1 MSSNVIR
8 KVAYAR
14 ENGFYK
20 IEQARPHK
28 AQGSGWV
35 LPPRP
40 PCGLEP
46 VRGRVQEADLQ
57 KHRKRLIAQGRLEE
71 LAGSFLKPKRSKTF
85 KESAEAF
92 EVLPSSK

>member
-28 AQGSGWV
+28 APGSGWV
-35 LPPRP
+35 LSPPALRAGQTYAWARAGGGP
-40 PCGLEP
+40 AEA
-46 VRGRVQEADLQ
+46 QEAPYSPGQ
-57 KHRKRLIAQGRLEE
+57 A
-71 LAGSFLKPKRSKTF
+71 
-85 KESAEAF
+85 
-92 EVLPSSK
+92 